1 MVATLT
7 CIWHSHTDEIPIF
20 CAALLLGIGSLSLPL
35 GIERAERAIRRGDTK
50 ERGGRREGGGR
61 GVAANARQSENTPE
75 KERPR
80 SNSGLQQ
87 SWHYHYLMVQCN
99 SQLGVKRAVVGTVS
113 QESMSYSEMGNFN
126 SSLDIS

>member
-50 ERGGRREGGGR
+50 ERGGKERGGGEE
-61 GVAANARQSENTPE
+61 GLQPMHGKAKIPP
-75 KERPR
+75 KK
-80 SNSGLQQ
+80 SGLDQILDC
-87 SWHYHYLMVQCN
+87 S
-99 SQLGVKRAVVGTVS
+99 KAGTTT
-113 QESMSYSEMGNFN
+113 
-126 SSLDIS
+126 I